1 MPNITIE
8 LLAGRTREQRAEFA
22 KIVTDAVVD
31 VLGAPRHLVRIQFT
45 ELAHDQ
51 LALGGELAA
60 PPA

>member
-31 VLGAPRHLVRIQFT
+31 VLGAPRHLVRVQFT

-51 LALGGELAA
+51 LALGGE
-60 PPA
+60 